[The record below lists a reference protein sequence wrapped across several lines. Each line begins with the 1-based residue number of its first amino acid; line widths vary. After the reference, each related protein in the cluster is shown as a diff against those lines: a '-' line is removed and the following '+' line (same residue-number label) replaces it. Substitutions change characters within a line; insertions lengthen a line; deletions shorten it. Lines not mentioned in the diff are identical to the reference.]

1 MESLSLGHGRKK
13 NGLRSGLSWVSCVS
27 LGTALDI
34 FLFSK
39 EAVGHDDV

>member
-27 LGTALDI
+27 FGTALDI
-34 FLFSK
+34 LFSK
-39 EAVGHDDV
+39 EAVGHDDL